1 MIQELRREISAVDR
15 EIAKLLC
22 TRFRLVGEIQRVK
35 AAQRMPAEDLSRESE
50 VLENVKG
57 SAPERFRNDPERNL
71 RDGHGYRQ
79 TSAARLTGAAS
90 LTGFLRQRMI

>member
-57 SAPERFRNDPERNL
+57 SAPERFRNDLKEIFAMVMAI
-71 RDGHGYRQ
+71 GKRQ
-79 TSAARLTGAAS
+79 QLG
-90 LTGFLRQRMI
+90 